1 MPSRTGSCNFLNCN
15 ITRFTCTGIHDCSGY
30 GTTWYITIPSHDFF
44 KLSLSQLW
52 SRGGR
57 SSSWRRLVVSA
68 NKEKD
73 IHIVT
78 IVTTTMNHFK
88 NIQHVFLGWK
98 LQSTKIKKYQDI
110 KSFKLVFLKSW
121 FIQQPASLLNNY
133 TSFLNTQCLLNLYIK
148 KIILDLLF
156 KGIWLCKSVAA
167 YLSYKV
173 GLTLFS
179 TRSAEFKHT
188 SLIAYN
194 SWKLLISAFAIST
207 NQKNHLHRLFLGF
220 VGARHI

>member
-1 MPSRTGSCNFLNCN
+1 MTALDMALLDTLRFLVM
-15 ITRFTCTGIHDCSGY
+15 I
-30 GTTWYITIPSHDFF
+30 
-44 KLSLSQLW
+44 
-52 SRGGR
+52 
-57 SSSWRRLVVSA
+57 SSNSVSA
-68 NKEKD
+68 NCGVGAAGAAAGGGWSCLQTKKRTNILLPLLPQQRIILRTSSMFFRD
-73 IHIVT
+73 GSCSQQKS
-78 IVTTTMNHFK
+78 K
-88 NIQHVFLGWK
+88 NIK
-98 LQSTKIKKYQDI
+98 TS

-156 KGIWLCKSVAA
+156 KDIWLCKSVAA

-179 TRSAEFKHT
+179 SRSAEFKHT

-194 SWKLLISAFAIST
+194 SSKLLISRFAIST

-220 VGARHI
+220 VGARHV